1 MLPNGGLTNFGS
13 LVISGL
19 GLSSFETLLIGLP
32 SSIVSRRLND
42 NLGLL
47 HYTPRG
53 PPNLRHDRTHDPDH
67 CRNRLCLR
75 HKQRAQCKQIGP
87 AHRVL
92 AHQIVRGDW
101 SFTLTIVRQNIAV
114 HTKHAVDE
122 CAPLHGVFGGKY
134 CGAVLLL
141 QVGWAAVGACYY
153 AYFCLFLSLCLHCG
167 RSASLYDYKRRDR
180 KYGAVV
186 RREGEVLDGVV
197 LGIHN
202 MTELENPDF
211 HYVL

>member
-1 MLPNGGLTNFGS
+1 LTNFGS

-19 GLSSFETLLIGLP
+19 GFSSFETLLIGLP

-53 PPNLRHDRTHDPDH
+53 PPNLRHDRTHNPGH

-75 HKQRAQCKQIGP
+75 HKQRDQCKLIGP

-114 HTKHAVDE
+114 HTKH
-122 CAPLHGVFGGKY
+122 
-134 CGAVLLL
+134 GATNVLLFMAFSM
-141 QVGWAAVGACYY
+141 GNIAGPFF
-153 AYFCLFLSLCLHCG
+153 FCKWDAP
-167 RSASLYDYKRRDR
+167 R
-180 KYGAVV
+180 
-186 RREGEVLDGVV
+186 
-197 LGIHN
+197 
-202 MTELENPDF
+202 
-211 HYVL
+211 